1 MSRPYANTAHYSI
14 ESQKVFNICKD
25 YPGYNK
31 LQKTCKNGLMSNA
44 AKLREL
50 ERMIKPR
57 PINPSSKGGR
67 RSRRNTRRKARRS
80 TQRYCSISER

>member
-1 MSRPYANTAHYSI
+1 MSKLYANTAHYSI
-14 ESQKVFNICKD
+14 ESQRVFNICKD
-25 YPGYNK
+25 YSGYNK

-50 ERMIKPR
+50 EKMIKPR

-67 RSRRNTRRKARRS
+67 RTRRKTLRSRRRR
-80 TQRYCSISER
+80 Q

>member
-1 MSRPYANTAHYSI
+1 MSKPYANTAHYSI
-14 ESQKVFNICKD
+14 ESQKVFNICKE

-57 PINPSSKGGR
+57 PFKPSSKGGR
-67 RSRRNTRRKARRS
+67 RSRRSRSTRRARGR
-80 TQRYCSISER
+80 RY